1 MSDIIEEKM
10 EKVITYEFNGR
21 QATVIVPEKP
31 NGKWIWKTEF
41 LYAFDQAEVE
51 LLKMEFPKPEA
62 NIPWEVAV
70 DAVSSYLH
78 RNPKSIDGIGNFY
91 EYVSTW
97 NYDGA
102 VRNFEAK
109 KRAREKDKE
118 SKVSNKYTQEQLN
131 SLFSN
136 IDEVEI

>member
-1 MSDIIEEKM
+1 MREELSDNILDNKQLPCDIDNVCFAKG
-10 EKVITYEFNGR
+10 KVY
-21 QATVIVPEKP
+21 
-31 NGKWIWKTEF
+31 GKHNNIPLSDK
-41 LYAFDQAEVE
+41 EVE

-62 NIPWEVAV
+62 NIPWEVAI

-78 RNPKSIDGIGNFY
+78 RNPKSIDGLGNFS

-109 KRAREKDKE
+109 KRSREKDNE
-118 SKVSNKYTQEQLN
+118 SKPKKSDQYTQEQLN
-131 SLFSN
+131 SFFSDL
-136 IDEVEI
+136 DEVNI